1 MTENEIENVPEE
13 RKSVIKAKKA
23 DRAIDNMLRIVL
35 RNHMQLTLLADNK
48 AGMMITVCALIMT
61 LSLANLGDPTLRP
74 AILSLGLTC
83 IGTILFAVYA
93 TLPSLPPRQR
103 GEVDPRSPGFN
114 LIFFGHFTQLDRNT
128 FLQEMQQV
136 VNNRAVVYESL
147 INDLYDLGKVLSDRK
162 YYYIRISYV
171 IFMAGL
177 IISAAILIYS
187 LAVA

>member
-1 MTENEIENVPEE
+1 MADNGIEVISEE

-23 DRAIDNMLRIVL
+23 DRATDNMFRIVL

-61 LSLANLGDPTLRP
+61 LSLANLGDPILRP

-103 GEVDPRSPGFN
+103 G
-114 LIFFGHFTQLDRNT
+114 
-128 FLQEMQQV
+128 
-136 VNNRAVVYESL
+136 AV
-147 INDLYDLGKVLSDRK
+147 
-162 YYYIRISYV
+162 
-171 IFMAGL
+171 
-177 IISAAILIYS
+177 
-187 LAVA
+187 

>member
-1 MTENEIENVPEE
+1 MADNGIEVISEE

-23 DRAIDNMLRIVL
+23 DRATDNMFRIVL

-61 LSLANLGDPTLRP
+61 LSLANLGDPILRP

-103 GEVDPRSPGFN
+103 GAVDPRSPGFN
-114 LIFFGHFTQLDRNT
+114 LIFFGHFTQLDLDTYLR
-128 FLQEMQQV
+128 EMEQV

-147 INDLYDLGKVLSDRK
+147 IKDLYDLGKVLSDRK
-162 YYYIRISYV
+162 YRYIRISYV
-171 IFMAGL
+171 MFMAGL
-177 IISAAILIYS
+177 IFSAAILIFS
-187 LAVA
+187 LSAA